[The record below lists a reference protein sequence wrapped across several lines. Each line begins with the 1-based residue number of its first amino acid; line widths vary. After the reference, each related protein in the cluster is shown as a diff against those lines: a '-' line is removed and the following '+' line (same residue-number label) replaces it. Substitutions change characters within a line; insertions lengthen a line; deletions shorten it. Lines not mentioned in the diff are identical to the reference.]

1 MRVACLSAKQTVA
14 CGEKETENIKI
25 VMIHGQN
32 HRGTTWHMGR
42 ILADK
47 LAEKEDIIEFFLPRD
62 LNHFCLGCYSCIED
76 ETKCPF
82 IRGYTYAR
90 IEIC

>member
-1 MRVACLSAKQTVA
+1 
-14 CGEKETENIKI
+14 
-25 VMIHGQN
+25 
-32 HRGTTWHMGR
+32 MGR

-47 LAEKEDIIEFFLPRD
+47 LAEEEDIIEFFLPRD